1 MRITF
6 SRSGGVT
13 GVRLRTA
20 VNEDDLSAPHAA
32 KLRRLVNAADCF
44 QLPKQLAADPKQP
57 DRFQYE
63 LTLEDGERRHT
74 IAIDEEAATP
84 ALLKLF
90 GWLTDVARGGCQY
103 GGRYQV

>member
-13 GVRLRTA
+13 GVRLRAT
-20 VNEDDLSAPHAA
+20 VNEEDLSAPDVA
-32 KLRRLVNAADCF
+32 KLRRLVKAADCF

-63 LTLEDGERRHT
+63 LTLEEGEHRHT

-90 GWLTDVARGGCQY
+90 EWLTAAARGG
-103 GGRYQV
+103 

>member
-13 GVRLRTA
+13 GVRLRTT
-20 VNEDDLSAPHAA
+20 VSEDDLSAPHAA
-32 KLRRLVNAADCF
+32 KLRRLVKAADCF
-44 QLPKQLAADPKQP
+44 RLPQQLAADSKQR

-74 IAIDEEAATP
+74 ITIDEEAATP
-84 ALLKLF
+84 ALLKLLE
-90 GWLTDVARGGCQY
+90 WLTDMARGG
-103 GGRYQV
+103 

>member
-13 GVRLRTA
+13 GVRLRTT
-20 VNEDDLSAPHAA
+20 VTEDDLSAPHAA
-32 KLRRLVNAADCF
+32 QLRRLVKAADCF

-63 LTLEDGERRHT
+63 LTLEDGEHRHT
-74 IAIDEEAATP
+74 ITIDEAAAAP
-84 ALLKLF
+84 ALLKLLE
-90 GWLTDVARGGCQY
+90 WLTDVARSG
-103 GGRYQV
+103 